1 VENGN
6 GKTENGTEVWMFGVE
21 ELKKKGEFNA
31 EDAEDAE
38 RREEKSK

>member
-31 EDAEDAE
+31 EDAE